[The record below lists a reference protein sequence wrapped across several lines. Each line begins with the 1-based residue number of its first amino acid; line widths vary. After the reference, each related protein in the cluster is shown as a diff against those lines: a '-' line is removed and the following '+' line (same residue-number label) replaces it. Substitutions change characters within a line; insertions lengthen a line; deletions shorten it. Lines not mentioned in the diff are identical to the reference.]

1 MKTIKGNIT
10 IFLACAITCA
20 FVFAVSAK
28 ASLLYNDPNAMTG
41 FAGTTAFSI
50 TVSTVSLK
58 GNIDYAVY
66 APGTYP
72 GLNLR
77 GCGEYIYAYQIFFS
91 PKDNVA
97 IDFFSVGISNGATI
111 NNIYTDN
118 TYGFWPGSGIDP
130 SLSNIFAQSVGFIF
144 ADPSLDL
151 RDWSN
156 VLIFTSA
163 YSPTM
168 GFGTISG
175 GGASGMAALPTPSM
189 SPVPE
194 PATIALLLPAILIF
208 KPNRREISQ
217 AK

>member
-20 FVFAVSAK
+20 FVFAVSAE
-28 ASLLYNDPNAMTG
+28 ASLCNDPNAMTG
-41 FAGTTAFSI
+41 FTGRTSFDIMISEAD
-50 TVSTVSLK
+50 VY
-58 GNIDYAVY
+58 YAVY
-66 APGTYP
+66 APDTYP
-72 GLNLR
+72 GKDLT
-77 GCGEYIYAYQIFFS
+77 GGSEYIYAYQIINS
-91 PKDNVA
+91 PHANVA
-97 IDFFSVGISNGATI
+97 IDFFSVGISSGVVI
-111 NNIYTDN
+111 DNIYTDN
-118 TYGFWPGSGIDP
+118 TYGSGVDP
-130 SLSNIFAQSVGFIF
+130 LLSNIFAQSAWFIF
-144 ADPSLDL
+144 ADQSLNS
-151 RDWSN
+151 REWSK
-156 VLIFTSA
+156 VLIFTSVL
-163 YSPTM
+163 SPTM

>member
-1 MKTIKGNIT
+1 MKTIKGNII
-10 IFLACAITCA
+10 IFFACA

-28 ASLLYNDPNAMTG
+28 ASLNNDPNAMTG
-41 FAGTTAFSI
+41 FTGTAAFNI

-72 GLNLR
+72 GSDHT
-77 GCGEYIYAYQIFFS
+77 GGSEYIYAYQIFTS

-111 NNIYTDN
+111 DNIYTDK
-118 TYGFWPGSGIDP
+118 TYGLSPGTGIDP
-130 SLSNIFAQSVGFIF
+130 SLSNIFAQSVGFVF
-144 ADPSLDL
+144 ASPSLNP

-163 YSPTM
+163 NSPTM

-175 GGASGMAALPTPSM
+175 GGASGMATLLTP

-208 KPNRREISQ
+208 TSNCRKTTII
-217 AK
+217 K

>member
-10 IFLACAITCA
+10 IFLACA

-28 ASLLYNDPNAMTG
+28 ASLLNNDPNAMTG
-41 FAGTTAFSI
+41 FAGTASFDI
-50 TVSTVSLK
+50 TVSTANLK
-58 GNIDYAVY
+58 ADIEYAVY

-72 GLNLR
+72 GSDHT
-77 GCGEYIYAYQIFFS
+77 GGSEYIYAYQILNS
-91 PKDNVA
+91 RHANVA
-97 IDFFSVGISNGATI
+97 IDFFSVGISDGMTI
-111 NNIYTDN
+111 DNIYTDN
-118 TYGFWPGSGIDP
+118 TYGYTPGSGIDP
-130 SLSNIFAQSVGFIF
+130 SLSNIFAQSAGFVF
-144 ADPSLDL
+144 AFPSLNH

-163 YSPTM
+163 NSPTM

-175 GGASGMAALPTPSM
+175 GGACGMCGMGTLPTPSM
-189 SPVPE
+189 LPE

-208 KPNRREISQ
+208 TSNRKKISQ